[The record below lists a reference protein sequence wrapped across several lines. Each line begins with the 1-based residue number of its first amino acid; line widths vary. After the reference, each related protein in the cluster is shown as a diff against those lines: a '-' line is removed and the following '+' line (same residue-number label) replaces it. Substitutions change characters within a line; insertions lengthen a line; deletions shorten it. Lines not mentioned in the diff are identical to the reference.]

1 MKFKIKTEAFC
12 ATIITV
18 ASLATIVI
26 FQLYKVCNNWTA
38 AYQGWY
44 PITVTLIILIL
55 LLSYIAK

>member
-12 ATIITV
+12 AAIVTV

-26 FQLYKVCNNWTA
+26 IQLYKVCNDWTA

-44 PITVTLIILIL
+44 LITVTLFIFIL